1 MLHILREKS
10 ANGKLD
16 RRAFSAVM
24 EKIGITEK
32 ELLEERATASE
43 ALGLKL

>member
-1 MLHILREKS
+1 LPI
-10 ANGKLD
+10 D
-16 RRAFSAVM
+16 AFSK
-24 EKIGITEK
+24 EKIAITEK

>member
-1 MLHILREKS
+1 MLTTYK
-10 ANGKLD
+10 
-16 RRAFSAVM
+16 
-24 EKIGITEK
+24 EKIAITEK

>member
-1 MLHILREKS
+1 LCRGSK
-10 ANGKLD
+10 D
-16 RRAFSAVM
+16 
-24 EKIGITEK
+24 KIAITEK